1 MAQIR
6 QVVSEALQAQIRNLL
21 PSQQG
26 FTEDLQATNV
36 ITPVIDLTS
45 AAQGS
50 QSPEYLQR
58 AINYGGANE
67 INVQGAATS
76 TIINNAGF
84 YDIAASSNLVLNN
97 AAVVFVNM
105 SISDGT
111 TDKIVYSFSKNSASS
126 FNEYFGE
133 FITMT
138 VFLRAGDEFKVQT
151 SVGAGLVGSFRQI
164 ADVNGNLVNP
174 VGFTPQ

>member
-36 ITPVIDLTS
+36 ITPIIDLTS

-50 QSPEYLQR
+50 QSPEFLQR
-58 AINYGGANE
+58 AVNFGGANE
-67 INVQGAATS
+67 INVQGAANT
-76 TIINNAGF
+76 TIINTAGF
-84 YDIAASSNLVLNN
+84 WDIGASSNLVLNQA
-97 AAVVFVNM
+97 AAVYVNM

-111 TDKIVYSFSKNSASS
+111 TDKIVYSFSKNSATS

-133 FITMT
+133 FIRMT
-138 VFLRAGDEFKVQT
+138 IFLRAGDEFKVQT
-151 SVGAGLVGSFRQI
+151 VAGAGLVGTYRQI